1 MYGDCYIV
9 KRAVDATPVDVC
21 LFTVLTELDGHRA
34 ALEKT
39 AAKETELFT
48 PQQYEATFER
58 RLFRT
63 TLGLDI
69 RLTQGKC
76 KQNICL
82 RVKQLINAL
91 LRSSY

>member
-1 MYGDCYIV
+1 MCTEVDQMEGRKINFRKCMMIASHVSGRCYC
-9 KRAVDATPVDVC
+9 C

-34 ALEKT
+34 ALEST

-58 RLFRT
+58 RLFRN

-82 RVKQLINAL
+82 
-91 LRSSY
+91 